1 MSQKTLYIVWWIV
14 LLFIDQMSKY
24 YFFDKALFQT
34 SSIVEPLLNIGISFS
49 WNLSYLIV
57 VPVTLFALALF
68 IYLNQQ
74 RYLSNMGTML
84 FVVGTLGNLIDRVL
98 YHWVRDFIVMF
109 DRFVYNI
116 ADVYITI
123 ATIMV
128 LRSLY
133 VLRCSCTK

>member
-14 LLFIDQMSKY
+14 LLFIDQVSKY

-74 RYLSNMGTML
+74 RHLSNMDTML
-84 FVVGTLGNLIDRVL
+84 FVVGTLGNLIDRVV